1 MIKKSFSSDDVADPS
16 PVGRVSDRFNAVES
30 DAATTL
36 ELRPNCSLSP
46 LTASLFFAI
55 IATNSLLIAA
65 FFAFRGFWPVL
76 PFAGLELALLG
87 WALRDGLRRRSQVQ
101 VITIGPSE
109 VRIFSG
115 QPGLCGEMVFSRHW
129 ARVTLRRPRAW
140 LPLRLWIESHGRRCE
155 IGAFLT
161 EEERVEL
168 GRRLRALLDI
178 GGMRSAG
185 GGGVA
190 IDATGISDDS

>member
-1 MIKKSFSSDDVADPS
+1 MIQKSFLPNGEENAP
-16 PVGRVSDRFNAVES
+16 PRVTPFDRFATQKSGDES
-30 DAATTL
+30 TL
-36 ELRPNCSLSP
+36 ELRPNCALSP
-46 LTASLFFAI
+46 LTASLFFAT

-65 FFAFRGFWPVL
+65 FLAFKGFWPVL

-87 WALRDGLRRRSQVQ
+87 WALRDGLRRRSQAQ
-101 VITIGPSE
+101 VITVGPRE
-109 VRIFSG
+109 VTIFNRH
-115 QPGLCGEMVFSRHW
+115 PGRYGEMVFSRHW

-140 LPLRLWIESHGRRCE
+140 SPLRLWIESHGRRCE

-178 GGMRSAG
+178 GGMHSAG
-185 GGGVA
+185 GQGRE
-190 IDATGISDDS
+190 